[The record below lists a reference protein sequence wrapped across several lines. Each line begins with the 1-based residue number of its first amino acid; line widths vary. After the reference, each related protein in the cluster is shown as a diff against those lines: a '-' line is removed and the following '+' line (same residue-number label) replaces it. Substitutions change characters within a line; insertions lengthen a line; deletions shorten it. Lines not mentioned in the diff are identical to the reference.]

1 MDSSLHSV
9 DNIPFQTPDQ
19 LNRVQRSE
27 KDKQKKFS
35 KALKEKMEEKLHDG
49 SKENRQD
56 EFIHDD
62 EDRQT
67 SEQETSEIERPGDEI
82 ESSKRLEDESTDDDS
97 SIDGHVDL
105 KA

>member
-27 KDKQKKFS
+27 KDKEKKFS
-35 KALKEKMEEKLHDG
+35 KALKEKMEEKLNEG

-56 EFIHDD
+56 EFLHYD
-62 EDRQT
+62 ENRQT
-67 SEQETSEIERPGDEI
+67 SEQETSGIERSGDES
-82 ESSKRLEDESTDDDS
+82 ESTKRPEDDSTDDDPS
-97 SIDGHVDL
+97 TEGHIDL